1 MDRLNVGFRWSKG
14 DQGKRWGVL
23 LRMQEVEEEEQ
34 GEVSRKDGPGEVLSE
49 AFGMLKGRGMPEE
62 RALLAVWNSER
73 RRA

>member
-34 GEVSRKDGPGEVLSE
+34 GEVSRKDGPG
-49 AFGMLKGRGMPEE
+49 GG
-62 RALLAVWNSER
+62 SER
-73 RRA
+73 SVRNAQGEGNARGTGVVGRLE